1 MSLCYREQRQLRG
14 IEADL
19 FRSDSHLA
27 GMLETFGRY
36 PGPPRR
42 GWHPC
47 PRSRVLFASLPGYKP
62 GADPAR
68 PVLAHLHPA
77 QAAFLTS
84 RSFFPPCR

>member
-1 MSLCYREQRQLRG
+1 MSLCYHEQRQLRG

-19 FRSDSHLA
+19 FRSDSHLV

-47 PRSRVLFASLPGYKP
+47 PRSRVLFASLPGYNP
-62 GADPAR
+62 VRTLLGRCSPTCTPPR
-68 PVLAHLHPA
+68 PP
-77 QAAFLTS
+77 S
-84 RSFFPPCR
+84 